1 MGPLLRTGEGQ
12 GEDEYAM
19 LNVAIVGAGG
29 MGRRHAASFRE
40 TGEARLAAVIDPDRE
55 AAAALAGEQA
65 RVCATLEEALGECD
79 VDAVDVCAPT
89 PFHAALAVQ
98 ALKAGKHLLLEKPMA
113 RTLEECDAIIE
124 AARGSGRTAM
134 VAHVLRF
141 FPEFVRGKEAVDAG
155 LVGEPAVVRTS
166 RGGGM
171 PRGQDSWYRDIAQS
185 GGVVLD
191 LIIHDFDWLRW
202 VLGPAERV
210 YARGLAHSGRD
221 GQDYALVTIRFRS
234 GAIAHVEGTWMRP
247 AGFETRYEIAG
258 TQGLLDFSSRDSAT
272 LRVSRFAAAGTRPAV
287 EVPESP
293 LAESPYTAQIRHFL
307 HCVRTGEPPKVSLED
322 ARAAVEIAL
331 GALESMRTGEPV
343 ALRYQES

>member
-1 MGPLLRTGEGQ
+1 M
-12 GEDEYAM
+12 M
-19 LNVAIVGAGG
+19 NVAIVGAGG
-29 MGRRHAASFRE
+29 MGRRHAASYRE
-40 TGEARLAAVIDPDRE
+40 TGEARVAAVVDINRE
-55 AAAALAGEQA
+55 AAASLAGEDAQVFA
-65 RVCATLEEALGECD
+65 SLEESLEKCD
-79 VDAVDVCAPT
+79 VDIVDVCTPT
-89 PFHAALAVQ
+89 PFHAEHAVT

-113 RTLEECDAIIE
+113 RTLDECDAIIR
-124 AARGSGRTAM
+124 AAEGSGKTAM

-171 PRGQDSWYRDIAQS
+171 PRGVDSWYTDIAQS

-202 VLGPAERV
+202 VLGPADRV
-210 YARGLAHSGRD
+210 YARGLAHSGRK
-221 GQDYALVTIRFRS
+221 GQDYALVTIRFKS

-247 AGFETRYEIAG
+247 SGFETRFEIAG
-258 TQGLLDFSSRDSAT
+258 TQGLLDFSSRDSAS
-272 LRVSRFAAAGTRPAV
+272 LRVARASGEERRAAV

-293 LAESPYTAQIRHFL
+293 LAENPYTSQIRHFL
-307 HCVRTGEPPKVSLED
+307 QCVRTGEAPVVSLQD

-331 GALESMRTGEPV
+331 GALESMKTGEPV
-343 ALRYQES
+343 ELRFQEC

>member
-1 MGPLLRTGEGQ
+1 
-12 GEDEYAM
+12 M

-29 MGRRHAASFRE
+29 MGRRHAASYRE
-40 TGEARLAAVIDPDRE
+40 TGEARVAAVVDISRD
-55 AAAALAGEQA
+55 AASALAGDEA
-65 RVCATLEEALGECD
+65 RVFPSLDEALQECD
-79 VDAVDVCAPT
+79 VDIVDVCVPT
-89 PFHAALAVQ
+89 PLHAQYAVAALD
-98 ALKAGKHLLLEKPMA
+98 AGKHLLLEKPMA
-113 RTLEECDAIIE
+113 RTLEECDAIIRAAE
-124 AARGSGRTAM
+124 ASGRTAM

-171 PRGQDSWYRDIAQS
+171 PRGMDSWYTDVAQS

-202 VLGPAERV
+202 LLGPAERV
-210 YARGLAHSGRD
+210 YAKGLAHSGRK

-247 AGFETRYEIAG
+247 SGFETKFEIAG
-258 TQGLLDFSSRDSAT
+258 TQGLLDFSSRDSAS
-272 LRVSRFAAAGTRPAV
+272 LRFARAAGEGPRAAV

-293 LAESPYTAQIRHFL
+293 LAENPYTSQIRHFL
-307 HCVRTGEPPKVSLED
+307 HCVRTGEPPKVSLRD

-331 GALESMRTGEPV
+331 GALESMKTGEPV
-343 ALRYQES
+343 ELKHQES